1 MMLRLSIRKQ
11 FDTHGKDYLISS
23 SQNTK
28 LNKISLN
35 NVSYTTT
42 DITLSKKMTEL
53 LSFLEQRG
61 SVCL

>member
-1 MMLRLSIRKQ
+1 MLRLSIRKQ

-42 DITLSKKMTEL
+42 DITLSKKNDRTVEL
-53 LSFLEQRG
+53 FRTTW
-61 SVCL
+61 

>member
-42 DITLSKKMTEL
+42 DITLSKKNDRTVEL
-53 LSFLEQRG
+53 FRTTW
-61 SVCL
+61 